1 LSFELFSD
9 LAEHINCCHDPE
21 MFYPCEDCEVAFSS
35 ASTLETHIVNDHD
48 WIPQLDGPMLENYD
62 FSDINILSEEPG
74 EIRKANFALNK
85 NKQMKEIRK
94 DAKIVDFEV
103 TVNND
108 DENYTIKCSSGF
120 DIHVARS

>member
-1 LSFELFSD
+1 
-9 LAEHINCCHDPE
+9 

-35 ASTLETHIVNDHD
+35 ASTLDTHILNDHD

-62 FSDINILSEEPG
+62 FSDLNILSEEPR

-85 NKQMKEIRK
+85 KKQTKEIRK

-103 TVNND
+103 NVNND

-120 DIHVARS
+120 VSMLQGPDHHD